1 MDSTRGGVSIWQRET
16 IRLVVSVDWELT
28 LTTRDEAATR
38 DLGRALA
45 RSSPGPICI
54 ALSGPLGA
62 GKTVLVKG
70 MAERLGVADTVT
82 SPTFTFVNEYE
93 AGGRRLTHVDLY
105 RIESHDDLESIG
117 WSDVVLEADV
127 LAVEWAEH
135 ADGDLPA
142 PRIDVQLMPGVGD
155 ERRVD
160 LRAVGPEACEV
171 LGRVRSQDPDLE

>member
-1 MDSTRGGVSIWQRET
+1 MDSTRGGVSIWRCEEV
-16 IRLVVSVDWELT
+16 RSNVSFDCELT
-28 LTTRDEAATR
+28 LTTPGEATTR
-38 DLGRALA
+38 EIGRALA
-45 RSSPGPICI
+45 GASRGPICI

-70 MAERLGVADTVT
+70 MAEGLGVADTVT
-82 SPTFTFVNEYE
+82 SPTFTFVNGYE

-117 WSDVVLEADV
+117 WSDVVLEADL

-142 PRIDVQLMPGVGD
+142 PRIDVELILGVGD
-155 ERRVD
+155 ERRAE

-171 LGRVRSQDPDLE
+171 LGRLRRRDPDLE